1 MKSIT
6 TPDLKNQIVGFLT
19 FSSEPVEM
27 LSILEQLRKHNQ
39 VDDLIFEKAVAEL
52 LQYGFISHVP
62 DTVKLFA
69 GQKEHKVC

>member
-6 TPDLKNQIVGFLT
+6 IPDLKNQIVGFLT

-27 LSILEQLRKHNQ
+27 LSILEHFRKHGE
-39 VDDLIFEKAVAEL
+39 VDDLVFEKAVAEL

-69 GQKEHKVC
+69 GQKVPRVC